1 MASSPLDLESLGRL
15 RDARLSRTVERCVQA
30 HPFYRRRFAE
40 LGLTASDIRTTDDL
54 ERLPLTRKADY
65 MADPEQFRL
74 HADDLVDASLEE
86 RTLWNVAYTT
96 GTTSGQ
102 PSPFFNTTHDQYTI
116 MLQARR
122 CAEVEGL
129 RHTDVM
135 ANLIPLPPMPTGGF
149 LVVNRTAEAFGIPV
163 MNALTGARNAEY
175 PIHRG
180 LDDAID
186 AVAATS
192 PSVFWG
198 IPSFMRR
205 FFRRARERDIAFPRA
220 RMAITTGEPVSDAL
234 QREFFDQLRGFGC
247 DDPQVRLR
255 YSFTEMQGG
264 MVQSHNGAILQH
276 VTPDIYF
283 LEVVDPDTGRRLPE
297 GDEGALALTHLHR
310 RGTVMLRY
318 LVGDVVALKLET
330 CPQSGVLGERLLQRP
345 RRSDALVKVKGMLI
359 NPALIFEKL
368 AEDRGIVEF
377 QLAVRKQDAGDPDS
391 PDVLEVRIEANATE
405 HSRLSASLPDMVQK
419 LVMVRPQIHFTGP
432 GEIYEPTRSLK
443 ARRMID
449 ERTGLKLPR

>member
-1 MASSPLDLESLGRL
+1 MSPTAERESLSRL
-15 RDARLSRTVERCVQA
+15 RNERLGRTVERCVQA
-30 HPFYRRRFAE
+30 HPFYRRRFAD
-40 LGLTASDIRTTDDL
+40 LGLNAGDIRTTDDL
-54 ERLPLTRKADY
+54 EKLPLTRKAEY

-74 HADDLVDASLEE
+74 RAEDMPDASLEE

-96 GTTSGQ
+96 GTTSGR

-122 CAEVEGL
+122 CAKVEGL

-163 MNALTGARNAEY
+163 MNALTGARNPHY

-186 AVAATS
+186 AVAATN
-192 PSVFWG
+192 PSVLWG

-205 FFRRARERDIAFPRA
+205 FFRRARERNVAFPRA

-234 QREFFDQLRGFGC
+234 QLEFIEQLAAFGC
-247 DDPQVRLR
+247 DDPQLRLR

-276 VTPDIYF
+276 VTPEIYF
-283 LEVVDPDTGRRLPE
+283 LEVVDPDTGRRMPE
-297 GDEGALALTHLHR
+297 GQEGALALTHLHR

-318 LVGDVVALKLET
+318 LVGDVVTLKLET

-345 RRSDALVKVKGMLI
+345 RRTDALVKVKGMLV

-377 QLAVRKQDAGDPDS
+377 QLAVRKEDAGDPDS
-391 PDVLEVRIEANATE
+391 PDVLEVRIEADAAE
-405 HSRLSASLPDMVQK
+405 HSRLSASLPELVQK
-419 LVMVRPQIHFTGP
+419 LVMVRPQIRFTAP
-432 GEIYEPTRSLK
+432 GEIYEPTKTLK
-443 ARRMID
+443 ARRLID
-449 ERTGLKLPR
+449 QRGESQPR